1 MADSD
6 SQPDSMEYVQAY
18 DFSANYNGYTNI
30 LLVDSSLRDTV
41 FTSSTNNKTFS
52 ITFDEEDD
60 LTLLNSFLTTKFPF
74 VRRIGI
80 VTHGP
85 ASAATLFR
93 VPQFIG
99 SEQFFTDADLVPNA
113 AVLSSRVQFL
123 RNLVLNMSLTRIDF
137 LGCNLL
143 QRENWKKYF
152 DVLKFG
158 FPDLVIGASLDN
170 TGNLK
175 YGGNWTMENTGDNI
189 KTEYFSSGITNY
201 TGLLTTYTADANGFT
216 WVFNNSAGQ
225 WQVTQMYELGTTTNA
240 LVGGANGNPTDVII
254 PETLNDG
261 TADRVIEIQR
271 VSWYTITRSFT
282 SVTFPSGF
290 RGVSTGNNDSLG
302 FVENKVQNKMWGAQI
317 LDFSLCSNLL
327 GFAPSVCSGM
337 STVTTIKLHPNMK
350 SFGYNCFRSCP
361 LLITVDFGTGA
372 SNIELGSACFYK
384 SYDVVINDF
393 SMFSSFGDDCFREC
407 TDLPSVLTSS
417 MLPTSLTSIG
427 TTPFNGCTQI
437 TSIDMSLIDMSGVAV
452 NTWGAPNATYIAP
465 NNMTILGNLYSGN
478 TTIVNLVLPTTVTSL
493 AGTQT
498 FNGCTNLQTITNF
511 PSAATSIPE
520 QCFYNCSSLT
530 SFTVPTTVTSIGS
543 QAFSNCSS
551 LSSLVLHDGITTIDQ
566 LYTFNGCTS
575 LTSFTIPAG
584 FTGTFGSNNSIPANI
599 TYLNTGGATQL
610 STGAGN
616 LQQLETVYVPGN
628 SMTRLTIAQTT
639 NKLRNISVPSTLT
652 AISASDF
659 NNIASATF
667 QNIKV
672 TIRNEAA
679 DEEYRWS
686 GAITDATSLANAI
699 NGFTNTFGGNAAAFA
714 ASANTKKTRA
724 MPTISIVNNKIQAA
738 GFAPGIDITDTAIV
752 GSTLAEKRA
761 YTLEQFEKIFDK
773 YDSSFNDASTNEMV
787 LNDVTLPGFEKTFS
801 TLKAYNVKTNNTKIP
816 HSEYVRGADSYL
828 AIRNIG
834 HQVEFPKSSSSDTA
848 YDVIVRTG
856 QTTYTLNGV
865 SYSRGDTATVG
876 DVTYTFG
883 SVQTSISDVKKLDFI
898 LTAFDTSMV
907 LTRAGE
913 LSDLSFSLTTDAT
926 ITLNTDV
933 SNELLRNTFFYRTDD
948 AILADSSFVA
958 FFVDDTAFT
967 NMQSTMNPKNGLIKT
982 TSDGAY
988 IANDNISKDFLRD
1001 LARQLFGT
1009 YLGADLFTNEDSVVT
1024 NINSKCDVVA
1034 ANIMTKMQDVNI
1046 SSTANAHLDASLNY
1060 YFLKD
1065 DPSNLNICREI
1076 VVQMITQDTKRFQD
1090 ISGLSYSNTYDGYW
1104 KVPFQAGDVLKYQ
1117 LTVTP
1122 ATNQVTAID
1131 TGSGAMTP
1139 RTYTVKLNVV

>member
-6 SQPDSMEYVQAY
+6 SQPDSMEYVQSY

-52 ITFDEEDD
+52 IVYENEDD

-85 ASAATLFR
+85 ADPSKAFR
-93 VPQFIG
+93 VPKFIG
-99 SEQFFTDADLVPNA
+99 SERFFTDADLVPNA

-123 RNLVLNMSLTRIDF
+123 RNLVLNMGLTRIDF

-143 QRENWKKYF
+143 RVETWKKYF

-175 YGGNWTMENTGDNI
+175 YGGNWTMENTNDNI
-189 KTEYFSSGITNY
+189 KHEYFTDAISTYNNLLSS
-201 TGLLTTYTADANGFT
+201 TTYTTGGYTYTFTYTVGSPNCTVTEITPLTGDLVMADSLQDANGNSYNIT
-216 WVFNNSAGQ
+216 SLLRPVFDDNTLTSLDVCTHFVSTDYWTFQHSVYTSGSMPTISFARTSLTQPPNMSNGVYVTITLPSTLTTMTGCSNCSSLTTVNFAAGAS
-225 WQVTQMYELGTTTNA
+225 GIS
-240 LVGGANGNPTDVII
+240 VGGNAF
-254 PETLNDG
+254 LNC
-261 TADRVIEIQR
+261 T
-271 VSWYTITRSFT
+271 
-282 SVTFPSGF
+282 
-290 RGVSTGNNDSLG
+290 
-302 FVENKVQNKMWGAQI
+302 
-317 LDFSLCSNLL
+317 NL
-327 GFAPSVCSGM
+327 
-337 STVTTIKLHPNMK
+337 
-350 SFGYNCFRSCP
+350 
-361 LLITVDFGTGA
+361 
-372 SNIELGSACFYK
+372 
-384 SYDVVINDF
+384 VINDF
-393 SMFSSFGDDCFREC
+393 SMFDSFGGNCFKNC
-407 TDLPSVLTSS
+407 TSLPSVFTSS
-417 MLPTSLTSIG
+417 MLPASMS
-427 TTPFNGCTQI
+427 TTPFEGCTQI
-437 TSIDMSLIDMSGVAV
+437 TSIDMSQLDMSGVAV
-452 NTWGAPNATYIAP
+452 NSLGAPNATYIAP
-465 NNMTILGNLYSGN
+465 NNMTILGNLYKGN
-478 TTIVNLVLPTTVTSL
+478 TAIVNLVLPTTVTSL
-493 AGTQT
+493 AGTENFKQ
-498 FNGCTNLQTITNF
+498 CSNLQTITNF
-511 PSAATSIPE
+511 PSAATSIPTK
-520 QCFYNCSSLT
+520 CFFYCTSLT

-543 QAFSNCSS
+543 QSFSNCSS
-551 LSSLVLHDGITTIDQ
+551 LSSLILHDGITEMKS
-566 LYTFNGCTS
+566 LYTFSGCTS

-584 FTGTFGSNNSIPANI
+584 VTGKFGSNNSMPPNI

-610 STGAGN
+610 GGGN
-616 LQQLETVYVPGN
+616 LQQLETVYIN
-628 SMTRLTIAQTT
+628 SSNMIEPYLAQTS

-652 AISASDF
+652 SVSASDF
-659 NNIASATF
+659 NLSAATF
-667 QNIKV
+667 QNIKL

-738 GFAPGIDITDTAIV
+738 GFAPGIDLTDTGIV

-773 YDSSFNDASTNEMV
+773 YDSSFNEISTNKMV
-787 LNDVTLPGFEKTFS
+787 LNDVTLPGFDKTFS

-828 AIRNIG
+828 AIRTVG
-834 HQVEFPKSSSSDTA
+834 HQVEFPKTSASNTA

-883 SVQTSISDVKKLDFI
+883 SVQASISDVKKLDFI

-913 LSDLSFSLTTDAT
+913 LSDLSFALTTDAT

-1034 ANIMTKMQDVNI
+1034 TNIMTKMQDVNI